1 MAPRVAV
8 IGAGPLGLMA
18 MKTLKED
25 GFDVTGYE
33 ARPYVGGLWKYSD
46 DPYIS
51 VQEGTIFNS
60 SRYRSAI
67 SDFPFKDD
75 VDDYPT
81 WRQMCDYLQDYCDH
95 FGLRELIN
103 LNCQVTSLMRKGNQ
117 WMLEV
122 TQKGTPPRYDNFDKV
137 CVAIG
142 SFVKPKQPIF
152 EDIEKFGGRQLHTIN
167 FHHPEKFD
175 GQNVLII
182 GLHASAQDVACALQG
197 HAKQVY
203 LSHRNGVLLVSFHT
217 TLTNP
222 L

>member
-1 MAPRVAV
+1 MATRIAV

-33 ARPYVGGLWKYSD
+33 ARPYVGGLWKYFD
-46 DPYIS
+46 DAYIS
-51 VQEGTIFNS
+51 VLKGTIFNS
-60 SRYRSAI
+60 SRYRAPV
-67 SDFPFKDD
+67 SDFPFKDN

-81 WRQMCDYLQDYCDH
+81 WQQLYDYLQDYCDH

-103 LNCQVTSLMRKGNQ
+103 LSCQVVGLTRKGNQ

-122 TQKGTPPRYDNFDKV
+122 MPKGAPPRYDYFDKV

-152 EDIEKFGGRQLHTIN
+152 EGIEKFDGCQLHAIN

-175 GQNVLII
+175 DRNVLII

-203 LSHRNGVLLVSFHT
+203 LSHRNGVHLVSST
-217 TLTNP
+217 RSQ
-222 L
+222 

>member
-33 ARPYVGGLWKYSD
+33 TRPYVGGMWNPSD
-46 DPYIS
+46 DSYIS
-51 VQEGTIFNS
+51 ILESTIFNT
-60 SRYRSAI
+60 SRYRSQI

-81 WRQMCDYLQDYCDH
+81 WQQMYGYLQDYCDH

-103 LNCQVTSLMRKGNQ
+103 LSCQVTSVTRKGNQ
-117 WMLEV
+117 WILEV
-122 TQKGTPPRYDNFDKV
+122 IPKGAPPRYDNFDKV
-137 CVAIG
+137 CVATG
-142 SFVKPKQPIF
+142 SFVKPKHPIF
-152 EDIEKFGGRQLHTIN
+152 EEIEKFGGSQLHAIN

-175 GQNVLII
+175 DQNVLIV

-197 HAKQVY
+197 HAKQIY
-203 LSHRNGVLLVSFHT
+203 LSHRNGVLLVSFT
-217 TLTNP
+217 RR
-222 L
+222 